1 MSAATI
7 PVHFEE
13 RGEPGGNAAAVL
25 AILVHAILFGVL
37 FLGVHWQSRP
47 PETISVELYVPPPP
61 PSPVQRVDVKPEPV
75 VQPAPAPPPPKPE
88 PKIDLPKPDIALKAK
103 PEPPKPKPKPKPK
116 PEPPKPEPPKPKPEP
131 PKPKPKP
138 EAVKPKPEP
147 VKPKPEPVKP
157 VAPAKPR
164 DDEMQKQ
171 MREELAR
178 EQSSLK
184 ADRERQDIKNQLMRD
199 QAAAQKNA
207 LSGYADKIKAKVKGN
222 QILPLDLK
230 RDLEAVFIVIQ
241 LPTGEVLSA
250 KLKKPSG
257 NAAYDA
263 AVERAI
269 LKSSPLPK
277 PDKGELFEREL
288 ILTFRPYE

>member
-1 MSAATI
+1 M
-7 PVHFEE
+7 
-13 RGEPGGNAAAVL
+13 
-25 AILVHAILFGVL
+25 
-37 FLGVHWQSRP
+37 
-47 PETISVELYVPPPP
+47 
-61 PSPVQRVDVKPEPV
+61 
-75 VQPAPAPPPPKPE
+75 
-88 PKIDLPKPDIALKAK
+88 PKPDIALGAK
-103 PEPPKPKPKPKPK
+103 PEPPKPKP
-116 PEPPKPEPPKPKPEP
+116 EPLKKVEPPKPKPEP

-138 EAVKPKPEP
+138 EA
-147 VKPKPEPVKP
+147 VKP

-184 ADRERQDIKNQLMRD
+184 ADRERQDMKNQLMRD

-277 PDKGELFEREL
+277 PDKGELFQREL

>member
-13 RGEPGGNAAAVL
+13 RGEPGGNAAAAL
-25 AILVHAILFGVL
+25 AILVHVILFGVL

-61 PSPVQRVDVKPEPV
+61 PPPVQRVEVKPEPV
-75 VQPAPAPPPPKPE
+75 VEPAPAPPPPKPE
-88 PKIDLPKPDIALKAK
+88 PKIELPKPDIALKAK
-103 PEPPKPKPKPKPK
+103 PEPPKPK
-116 PEPPKPEPPKPKPEP
+116 PKPEPPKPKPEP

-147 VKPKPEPVKP
+147 VKP

-171 MREELAR
+171 LRAELER
-178 EQSSLK
+178 EQNSLK
-184 ADRERQDIKNQLMRD
+184 VDRERQDIKDRLMRE

-207 LSGYADKIKAKVKGN
+207 LSGYADKIKAKVRGNVNLPIDLKGN
-222 QILPLDLK
+222 P
-230 RDLEAVFIVIQ
+230 EAIFVVIQ

-250 KLKKPSG
+250 KLKKSSG
-257 NAAYDA
+257 NAAYDT

-277 PDKGELFEREL
+277 PDKGELFQREL
-288 ILTFRPYE
+288 ILTFRPHD

>member
-103 PEPPKPKPKPKPK
+103 PEPPEPKPKPKPKPK

-138 EAVKPKPEP
+138 EA

-184 ADRERQDIKNQLMRD
+184 ADRERQDIKNQLAREGD
-199 QAAAQKNA
+199 AARKRA
-207 LSGYADKIKAKVKGN
+207 LSGYTDKIIAKVRGNWILPIDLKGN
-222 QILPLDLK
+222 P
-230 RDLEAVFIVIQ
+230 EAVFVVIQ
-241 LPTGEVLSA
+241 LPTGEVIST
-250 KLKKPSG
+250 KLKKSSG
-257 NAAYDA
+257 IPAYDT

>member
-103 PEPPKPKPKPKPK
+103 PEPPEPKPKPKPKPK
-116 PEPPKPEPPKPKPEP
+116 PEPPKPEPPKAKPEP

-138 EAVKPKPEP
+138 EA

-184 ADRERQDIKNQLMRD
+184 ADRERQDIKNQLAREGD
-199 QAAAQKNA
+199 AARKRA
-207 LSGYADKIKAKVKGN
+207 LSGYTDKIIAKVRGNWILPIDLKGN
-222 QILPLDLK
+222 P
-230 RDLEAVFIVIQ
+230 EAVFVVIQ
-241 LPTGEVLSA
+241 LPTGEVIST
-250 KLKKPSG
+250 KLKKSSG
-257 NAAYDA
+257 IPAYDT